1 MADVNFVIRNGLT
14 VNGSFVANSSVVN
27 AAAIAATSLTIGVV
41 TANATTINVGTTT
54 INSTTYTGLASTAN
68 NASFLGGTAAASY
81 LTSAS
86 LSGYQTTAG
95 LSANVATLTA
105 NNSSFLGGTA
115 AASYQTTAGLS
126 ANVAAAGYTNT
137 SGAYT
142 ITGVRTHSA
151 NVIINGNV
159 GIGTSTLN
167 NRLSIKNDANN
178 SVAMVYTENA
188 NTGANAFSGVIA
200 NSGGV
205 VAKLWSTAS
214 TGAYGGT
221 GTAALGTDT
230 ATPLLLFSNGA
241 NRIVLAANGNIDLA
255 TMPTNSGLP
264 TFGVRAWAAYNGQ
277 TDSLLAG
284 GNITVTKIATGHY
297 RFNFTTAMPDTLYA
311 VTTGLGDIANPG
323 SERADLSVGRTTG
336 YFDVQ
341 TWLNS
346 TDLGDVNY
354 IAVTV
359 VR

>member
-1 MADVNFVIRNGLT
+1 MADVNFVIRNGLV
-14 VNGSFVANSSVVN
+14 VNGSFVANGTTVN
-27 AAAIAATSLTIGVV
+27 AAAITATGLTIGVV
-41 TANATTINVGTTT
+41 TVNATTINVGTTT
-54 INSTTYTGLASTAN
+54 INSTNYTGTASTAN
-68 NASFLGGTAAASY
+68 NALFLGGTAAASY

-95 LSANVATLTA
+95 LAANVATLTA
-105 NNSSFLGGTA
+105 NNSLFLGGTA

-137 SGAYT
+137 SAAYT
-142 ITGVRTHSA
+142 ISGVRTHSA
-151 NVIINGNV
+151 NLIVNANV
-159 GIGTSTLN
+159 GIGTTTLN
-167 NRLSIKNDANN
+167 NKLSVKNDANN
-178 SVAMVYTENA
+178 SVAMIYTENA

-205 VAKLWSTAS
+205 VAKMWSTAS

-221 GTAALGTDT
+221 GAAALGTDT
-230 ATPLLLFSNGA
+230 ATPLLLFSNGV
-241 NRIVLAANGNIDLA
+241 NRVVIAANGNIDFAIL
-255 TMPTNSGLP
+255 PTNSGLP

-277 TDSLLAG
+277 SDSVLAN

-297 RFNFTTAMPDTLYA
+297 RFSFVTAMPDTNYA

-323 SERADLSVGRTTG
+323 SERADLSVSRTTG

-354 IAVTV
+354 LAVTV